1 MMASSVQSSTEFD
14 IVDIKEHD
22 DLVLFSNV
30 ISCYR
35 SDRDITVNYLLGS
48 NVPYVYTF
56 FS

>member
-1 MMASSVQSSTEFD
+1 MMASSAQSSTEFD

-35 SDRDITVNYLLGS
+35 SDRDITVNYLLGN
-48 NVPYVYTF
+48 NVPYVSFYF
-56 FS
+56 